1 MPTGLLTPDAAKAAN
16 INLVEEG
23 KGLQALHQTLVAYRN
38 NRRAGTAHTKRRGEL
53 SGSGKKL
60 WKQKG
65 TGNARMGSRRS
76 PIWSGGATVFG
87 PRTRDFSLKIN
98 AKVKTLALRTALT
111 ARINDGDVIQVDSF
125 SVSDGKTKSFVQQI
139 QRITDVTKILFVSA
153 NLDSETSRAGQNIPG
168 ITFQRACDVNAE
180 HLLNCQKVILANGA
194 TKTLAERTA

>member
-1 MPTGLLTPDAAKAAN
+1 MPTGLLTPDAAKAASL
-16 INLVEEG
+16 NLVEEG
-23 KGLQALHQTLVAYRN
+23 KGQQALHQTLVAYRN

-53 SGSGKKL
+53 AGSGKKL

-111 ARINDGDVIQVDSF
+111 ARINDGDVIQVESF
-125 SVSDGKTKSFVQQI
+125 SVSDGKTKSFAAQLLK
-139 QRITDVTKILFVSA
+139 ITDASKVLFVTA
-153 NLDSETSRAGQNIPG
+153 ALDSETARAGRNLPG
-168 ITFQRACDVNAE
+168 VTFQRAVDVNAE
-180 HLLNCQKVILANGA
+180 HLLNCEKVILANGA
-194 TKTLAERTA
+194 TETLAKRTA